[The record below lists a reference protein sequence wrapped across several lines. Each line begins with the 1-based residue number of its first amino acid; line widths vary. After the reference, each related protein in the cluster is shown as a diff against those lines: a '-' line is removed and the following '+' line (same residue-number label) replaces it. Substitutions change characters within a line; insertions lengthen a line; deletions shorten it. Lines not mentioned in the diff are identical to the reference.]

1 MVFFVNITFLDFQEI
16 LTFLTENQKIS
27 NLSLKRTHEILGHA
41 YCYEL
46 NYNHFNSS
54 NFSSGFQY
62 FRGEKLLDKLGID
75 GFFFNKE
82 DDEYIL
88 IQLKHHYYRCF
99 SPNDFLD
106 INNHYLERQQKYGVK
121 FNFLF
126 NNSAEHLRLL
136 TLANAE
142 YAYTHYVNVDMN
154 YNFVQKPFLN
164 KNLFEINTTNLYK
177 PNLRLI
183 KNTLLLPEDLEN
195 NLQCSRLFERLYF
208 GSTIKSSSLKF
219 LL

>member
-106 INNHYLERQQKYGVK
+106 INNHYIDRQKEYGIK

-126 NNSAEHLRLL
+126 NNSSEHLRLL

-142 YAYTHYVNVDMN
+142 YACMKYPIVDVD

-164 KNLFEINTTNLYK
+164 KNLFEINTINLHK
-177 PNLRLI
+177 PNLQLI
-183 KNTLLLPEDLEN
+183 RNSLLLPEDLEN
-195 NLQCSRLFERLYF
+195 DLQCSRLYEKLYF
-208 GSTIKSSSLKF
+208 KNKIRSSSLKF